1 MKLVRDAMT
10 REPRWCF
17 DDEPA
22 HKAIARMRAGGLSCM
37 PVVDRTLR
45 LVGMLTL
52 DELAEVEETACW
64 VNPKSID

>member
-22 HKAIARMRAGGLSCM
+22 DKAIARMCASRQRCL
-37 PVVDRTLR
+37 PVVDRSLR
-45 LVGMLTL
+45 LVGLLSL
-52 DELAEVEETACW
+52 DDLARTGERAGEPRKDA
-64 VNPKSID
+64 S